1 MHLQHPRTSRRTAI
15 QAGTVG
21 LLGLGMEHLAALRAA
36 DVTQGAAEQPK
47 ARSVIYI
54 FLSGGLAQH
63 AGGLD
68 PEIMEQIRQD
78 YGLDLPLWQQMLK
91 YFSSVVLLDL
101 GYSFYYNQ
109 PVTTLIL
116 EKLPA
121 TLLLVI
127 SAQVLSL
134 IHI

>member
-1 MHLQHPRTSRRTAI
+1 MHLLHPRTSRRTAI

-63 AGGLD
+63 DSFDMKPDAPLEYRGD
-68 PEIMEQIRQD
+68 FNPISTCVPDIHITEH
-78 YGLDLPLWQQMLK
+78 LPLLAQHQDK
-91 YFSSVVLLDL
+91 FSMM
-101 GYSFYYNQ
+101 
-109 PVTTLIL
+109 
-116 EKLPA
+116 
-121 TLLLVI
+121 
-127 SAQVLSL
+127 
-134 IHI
+134 